1 MSAARYFQGSS
12 VHGPVQASAARM
24 FKEVVDALRVAPVLG
39 IGHKAFLALGKKQ
52 RNEIKQVPF
61 FVPATFHNT
70 PSKRTYEQAV
80 HCNLIFLDIDELP
93 DGRCP
98 AAPFLHNPELL
109 HEALAGF
116 NFAAHLTASS
126 TPEKPRMRIIV
137 DAEEIPLSEY
147 PKAVATIGSLLGL
160 PSITRESSVAVQPMF
175 LPTLFNDSP
184 ADFSPLIAFEVQGR
198 TFLRSDVA
206 DSLDSFHGVNGANG
220 KNGHSEH
227 LPPADAD
234 ALDFLRAPVPEI
246 SLGIIKEVLAAI
258 DPDLSYPEWFEVAA
272 ALKHQFSPHKDEEA
286 FELFDEWSK
295 EGSKYGGH
303 EETLAKW
310 KSARPSPNGRLP
322 VTVRSLL
329 RRGVAAGWD
338 DKRVRENLLSVTTR
352 WFETTESV
360 MDLVEKGV
368 QRILATPLLGSM
380 QEDMLINELSKQ
392 AKRRFSHTITP
403 TAIRKDLN
411 RLKAEV
417 KAHEEPPAKVKEPLW
432 AKDVVY
438 VIAADEF
445 FRYRTGE
452 KIKTQAFNSAYGR
465 HLMPTKA
472 QLQARA
478 IATGVPTTPRDESTP
493 MVKPSEYALN
503 KLLVPTFQDY
513 AYNPALPNDK
523 MFVVH
528 GTKLLNTYNPTY
540 PSPDWTRAKEAGEL
554 LQKHLSN
561 LIAEPEYR
569 RMLLDFMAYQVQAP
583 GRKVRYAVLIQSVE
597 GAGKTFLAEVMKA
610 VLGAEHV
617 KMIDGAS
624 IKSGWN
630 EWSFGSQLVVLEEV
644 KVSGTSKYE
653 IMNSLKPLITND
665 DISINE
671 RFRNT
676 RQVANISNYMIFSNH
691 HDALALTPGD
701 RRYFVI
707 KSPLQSKAQV
717 LALGDDY
724 FPPLYAMLRD
734 HPGAM
739 RAYLLDWEISADFRP
754 DGHAPRTK
762 YVTDMVND
770 SASDL
775 TTTVRRLLLE
785 GDFPMIQYDIVSTSA
800 IKDVLHQVEGMNR
813 VTAAQIAQV
822 LREEGL
828 HQVGRHLIGDD
839 RHYVWARAGIS
850 EQEAVAAITM
860 RVKKSLKNL
869 SMELLF

>member
-1 MSAARYFQGSS
+1 MPAARYFQGVS
-12 VHGPVQASAARM
+12 VHGPVKASAART

-39 IGHKAFLALGKKQ
+39 IGHAQFLALAKRE

-61 FVPATFHNT
+61 FVPAAFKES

-80 HCNLIFLDIDELP
+80 HTNLIFLDIDELP

-98 AAPFLHNPELL
+98 AAPFLRNPDLL
-109 HEALAGF
+109 SEALAGF
-116 NFAAHLTASS
+116 NFAAHVTASS

-137 DAEEIPLSEY
+137 DAEAIPLVDY
-147 PKAVATIGSLLGL
+147 PRAVATIGSLLGL
-160 PSITRESSVAVQPMF
+160 PSITRESAVAVQPMF

-184 ADFSPLIAFEVQGR
+184 PEYQPLISYELQGR
-198 TFLRSDVA
+198 TFTPADIA
-206 DSLDSFHGVNGANG
+206 DSLDSFHGVNG
-220 KNGHSEH
+220 KNGHSHKEVQT
-227 LPPADAD
+227 ADAD
-234 ALDFLRAPVPEI
+234 ALEFLRAPVDEI
-246 SLGIIKEVLAAI
+246 SLAIVKEVLDHI
-258 DPDLSYPEWFEVAA
+258 DPDLTYPEWFECAV

-286 FELFDEWSK
+286 FELFDEWSR

-303 EETLAKW
+303 DETLAKW
-310 KSARPSPNGRLP
+310 KSARPSPTGRLP
-322 VTVRSLL
+322 VTIRSLL
-329 RRGVAAGWD
+329 RRGVASGWN
-338 DKRVRENLLSVTTR
+338 DKRVRENLLSTTTR

-360 MDLVEKGV
+360 MDLVEQGV
-368 QRILATPLLGSM
+368 KRILATPLLGSI

-392 AKRRFSHTITP
+392 AKRRFSHTITA
-403 TAIRKDLN
+403 TAIRKDLT

-417 KAHEEPPAKVKEPLW
+417 RAQEEPPAKVKEPHW
-432 AKDVVY
+432 AKDVCY
-438 VIAADEF
+438 IIAADEF

-452 KIKTQAFNSAYGR
+452 KMKTPSFNSAYGR

-472 QLQARA
+472 QLMAA
-478 IATGVPTTPRDESTP
+478 AAASGIPPTPRDESTP
-493 MVKPSEYALN
+493 MVKPSDYALN
-503 KLLVPTFQDY
+503 KLQVPTFQDY

-523 MFVVH
+523 MFIVNGV
-528 GTKLLNTYNPTY
+528 KLLNTYMPTY
-540 PSPDWTRAKEAGEL
+540 PSADRSRAAEAGAL
-554 LQKHLSN
+554 LQKHLAN
-561 LIAEPEYR
+561 LVAEPEYR
-569 RMLLDFMAYQVQAP
+569 RILVDFMAYQVQAP
-583 GRKVRYAVLIQSVE
+583 GRKVRWAVLLQSVE

-617 KMIDGAS
+617 KTIDGAS

-630 EWSFGSQLVVLEEV
+630 EWAFGKQLVVLEEV

-671 RFRNT
+671 RFRNN

-707 KSPLQSKAQV
+707 KSPLQTKSQV

-724 FPPLYAMLRD
+724 FPPLYAVLRD

-739 RAYLLDWEISADFRP
+739 RAYLADWEISPDFRP
-754 DGHAPRTK
+754 DGHAPATT

-775 TTTVRRLLLE
+775 TATVRRLLLE
-785 GDFPMIQYDIVSTSA
+785 GDYPMVQYDIVSSTA
-800 IKDVLHQVEGMNR
+800 IKDALHHVEGMNK
-813 VTAAQIAQV
+813 VTAQQIAQV

-839 RHYVWARAGIS
+839 RQYIWARAGIS
-850 EQEAVAAITM
+850 EQEAIQTITQ
-860 RVKKSLKNL
+860 RVKKGLKNL

>member
-1 MSAARYFQGSS
+1 MPARYFQGTS
-12 VHGPVQASAARM
+12 VHGPVKASAART

-39 IGHKAFLALGKKQ
+39 IGHAAFLALDKKQ

-61 FVPATFHNT
+61 FVPATFKES

-80 HCNLIFLDIDELP
+80 HANLIFLDIDELP

-98 AAPFLHNPELL
+98 AAPFLHNPDLL
-109 HEALAGF
+109 SEALAGF
-116 NFAAHLTASS
+116 NFAAHVTASS

-137 DAEEIPLSEY
+137 DAEAIPLSEY

-160 PSITRESSVAVQPMF
+160 PSITRESAVAVQPMF

-184 ADFSPLIAFEVQGR
+184 ADFSPLIKFDFDGR
-198 TFLRSDVA
+198 TFTTKDIA
-206 DSLDSFHGVNGANG
+206 DSLDSFHGINGNG
-220 KNGHSEH
+220 KNGNHTHKEATTA
-227 LPPADAD
+227 PVD
-234 ALDFLRAPVPEI
+234 ALEFLRAPVDEI
-246 SLGIIKEVLAAI
+246 SLLIAKEALESI
-258 DPDLSYPEWFEVAA
+258 DPDLTYPEWFECAV
-272 ALKHQFSPHKDEEA
+272 ALKHQFSPHKDAEA
-286 FELFDEWSK
+286 FELFDEWSH
-295 EGSKYGGH
+295 GGRKYGGH
-303 EETLAKW
+303 DETLAKW
-310 KSARPSPNGRLP
+310 KSARPSPTGRLP
-322 VTVRSLL
+322 ITIRSLL
-329 RRGVAAGWD
+329 RRAVASGWN
-338 DKRVRENLLSVTTR
+338 DKRVRENLLSTTTR

-360 MDLVEKGV
+360 MDLVEQGV
-368 QRILATPLLGSM
+368 KRILATPLCGSM

-403 TAIRKDLN
+403 TSIRKDLT

-417 KAHEEPPAKVKEPLW
+417 RAQEEPPAKVKEPHW

-452 KIKTQAFNSAYGR
+452 KIKTPAFNAAYAR

-472 QLQARA
+472 QLMAA
-478 IATGVPTTPRDESTP
+478 AVASGVPTTPRDESTP

-503 KLLVPTFQDY
+503 KLQVPTYQDY

-523 MFVVH
+523 MFIVN
-528 GTKLLNTYNPTY
+528 GSKLLNTYIPTY
-540 PSPDWTRAKEAGEL
+540 PSADRAKAKWAGAL
-554 LQKHLSN
+554 LQNHLSN
-561 LIAEPEYR
+561 LIAEPENR
-569 RMLLDFMAYQVQAP
+569 RKLTDWMAYNVQAP
-583 GRKVRYAVLIQSVE
+583 GRKIRYAVLIQSVE

-610 VLGAEHV
+610 VLGDEHI
-617 KMIDGAS
+617 KMIDGAA

-630 EWSFGSQLVVLEEV
+630 EWCFGSQIVVLEEV
-644 KVSGTSKYE
+644 KVSGTGKYE

-665 DISINE
+665 YISVNE

-707 KSPLQSKAQV
+707 KSPLQTKEQV
-717 LALGDDY
+717 LALGEDY

-734 HPGAM
+734 HPGAL

-754 DGHAPRTK
+754 DGHAPKTK
-762 YVTDMVND
+762 YATDMAND

-775 TTTVRRLLLE
+775 AATVRRLLLE
-785 GDFPMIQYDIVSTSA
+785 GDYPMIQYDIVSTSA
-800 IKDVLHQVEGMNR
+800 IKDVLHQAEGMNR
-813 VTAAQIAQV
+813 VTAQQIAQV

-828 HQVGRHLIGDD
+828 HQAGRHLIGEEKVYLWVRPDITED
-839 RHYVWARAGIS
+839 
-850 EQEAVAAITM
+850 EAVAAITL
-860 RVKKSLKNL
+860 RVKKGLKNL
-869 SMELLF
+869 AMELLF